1 MSIQN
6 LLNPLNPLEN
16 PNDIDLKPFS
26 NRKIIF
32 NTMWERD
39 INGVRKLELDAFRSL
54 NSNVNQ
60 IYTHVNFV
68 GSPVDGTTSKT
79 TVTLFLVRKRLI
91 NLIDIWNRILNSGLF
106 KTQNLF
112 NSTTIEEI
120 KMVGSNIFG
129 PLPEYLFKSHDNAS
143 LLHFPLDFKTNSIFN
158 KIQRFL
164 TAYINNYNGF
174 IINNASNN
182 NYFNTLSTIAG
193 IYNLNTYI
201 NIYHNP
207 TKPSMMALIEELV
220 TLYKSLLS
228 ETKIASKVDLGFNF
242 DNLTFLT
249 EEGRAN
255 ILKLDAYKSNYKE
268 VARLDVSDF
277 NYLNNPESL
286 ALVSKWINEGSNLDK
301 LYPQF
306 GTEIYRNEES
316 ESWNYKNVIVDLASF
331 KNDQSFTEETLGLTT
346 EEFQKVQAKKY
357 WTGSQLDMRKPL
369 YFNTQFIDW
378 ANPDDQPYVMLY
390 NGGTLVHIPDEV
402 KEATHPVTIV
412 EKESTFPDI
421 TIANDYIDLPQ
432 LKTGTYYMEFDLI
445 MGSTNYTVDRKLF
458 GPATA
463 DGGYLNGLILG
474 GASPYSL
481 YFSTAGTTV
490 VINPTYANINAK
502 LKIVNGIN
510 DNSCKVYIND
520 ELKATFTG
528 RYDFASIQRF
538 GSSSPSRKVGQAE
551 IKNIKTKSFT
561 GNGQEEAPDNQL
573 NLAANFWK
581 IGTSNHLDPLYN
593 PKDDIK
599 LRLGN
604 QGNQSLNDVDKLDFF
619 DNLTLYL
626 KLNQ

>member
-6 LLNPLNPLEN
+6 PLNPLNPLEN

-26 NRKIIF
+26 NKKIIF
-32 NTMWERD
+32 NATWERD
-39 INGVRKLELDAFRSL
+39 VNGVRKLELDAFRSL
-54 NSNVNQ
+54 NSNVNNV
-60 IYTHVNFV
+60 YTNVNYI
-68 GSPVDGTTSKT
+68 GSPIDGTTAKT

-91 NLIDIWNRILNSGLF
+91 TLIDIWNRILNSGLF
-106 KTQNLF
+106 KTQSF
-112 NSTTIEEI
+112 YDGQTITSAKLI
-120 KMVGSNIFG
+120 GSNIFG
-129 PLPEYLFKSHDNAS
+129 LLPEYLFKSYGQVS
-143 LLHFPLDFKTNSIFN
+143 LLHFPLDFKTNFIFN

-174 IINNASNN
+174 IINNVSSNI
-182 NYFNTLSTIAG
+182 YFNTLSSIAG
-193 IYNLNTYI
+193 ESELNTYI

-228 ETKIASKVDLGFNF
+228 ETKIASKIDLGFNF

-268 VARLDVSDF
+268 VARLDISDF

-316 ESWNYKNVIVDLASF
+316 EPWNYKNVIVDLASF
-331 KNDQSFTEETLGLTT
+331 KNDSNFNEETLGLTS

-369 YFNTQFIDW
+369 YFATQFIDW

-402 KEATHPVTIV
+402 KELVHP
-412 EKESTFPDI
+412 
-421 TIANDYIDLPQ
+421 
-432 LKTGTYYMEFDLI
+432 
-445 MGSTNYTVDRKLF
+445 GST
-458 GPATA
+458 
-463 DGGYLNGLILG
+463 
-474 GASPYSL
+474 
-481 YFSTAGTTV
+481 ST
-490 VINPTYANINAK
+490 
-502 LKIVNGIN
+502 
-510 DNSCKVYIND
+510 
-520 ELKATFTG
+520 
-528 RYDFASIQRF
+528 
-538 GSSSPSRKVGQAE
+538 
-551 IKNIKTKSFT
+551 
-561 GNGQEEAPDNQL
+561 QEEAPDNQL

-604 QGNQSLNDVDKLDFF
+604 QSLNNVDKLDFF